1 VLGVARLFIAR
12 KRAAAPPPIGF
23 SVLPLASLLGF
34 DFDFDFDFATCF
46 CSTTDWICSSSAS
59 ASLSA
64 LKCLALGLHY

>member
-12 KRAAAPPPIGF
+12 KRAAAPPPAGF
-23 SVLPLASLLGF
+23 SVLPLARLLGF
-34 DFDFDFDFATCF
+34 DFDFDFAICF

-64 LKCLALGLHY
+64 LKCLALGLRY